1 MNEYMYTHPYNRLI
15 SIGVEGKEKGMDNLL
30 DPKGL
35 AAMLGIP
42 VSQVYRL
49 TQKGELP
56 HLRVGKYLRFN
67 FNEVVDELHRDI
79 SKVDL

>member
-1 MNEYMYTHPYNRLI
+1 
-15 SIGVEGKEKGMDNLL
+15 MDSLL

-56 HLRVGKYLRFN
+56 HLRVGKYLRFSI
-67 FNEVVDELHRDI
+67 NEVVNELHKDVN
-79 SKVDL
+79 KADL

>member
-1 MNEYMYTHPYNRLI
+1 MNEFMYTHLHDRLI
-15 SIGVEGKEKGMDNLL
+15 AIGVEGKEKGMDGLL

-35 AAMLGIP
+35 AAMLKIP

-56 HLRVGKYLRFN
+56 HIRVGKYLRYDP
-67 FNEVVDELHRDI
+67 EEIIEQLHRG
-79 SKVDL
+79 VHCDL

>member
-1 MNEYMYTHPYNRLI
+1 M
-15 SIGVEGKEKGMDNLL
+15 SSLL

-35 AAMLGIP
+35 AAMLRIP

-56 HLRVGKYLRFN
+56 HLRVGKYLRFD
-67 FNEVVDELHRDI
+67 FNEVVEELHSDI
-79 SKVDL
+79 SKADI

>member
-1 MNEYMYTHPYNRLI
+1 
-15 SIGVEGKEKGMDNLL
+15 MDSLL

-35 AAMLGIP
+35 AAMLRIP

-56 HLRVGKYLRFN
+56 HLRVGKYLRYDAR
-67 FNEVVDELHRDI
+67 EIIEQLH
-79 SKVDL
+79 SKQHYDL